1 MCQIVL
7 DLGHSYCDRCRFAGE
22 LSSSQQRH
30 IDFKIALQVLP
41 IIERLWIGTWSR
53 AYRTNEDLRSA
64 SVTFGVAGHQVA
76 LDRRSHTIRSV
87 TTINASTTS
96 LPEAQEH
103 PYFYI
108 CIFLLI
114 GVATG
119 VASMLSVAT
128 QYVGAFRASRR
139 LFRRL
144 FVNIIRA
151 TMRWHVSKTFYALLP
166 GLNEVNIDLRIQLLK
181 VFIAVFCRRIS
192 PA

>member
-53 AYRTNEDLRSA
+53 AYRTT

-76 LDRRSHTIRSV
+76 LDRRSHTIGSV

-108 CIFLLI
+108 GIFLLI

-119 VASMLSVAT
+119 VAFMLSVAT